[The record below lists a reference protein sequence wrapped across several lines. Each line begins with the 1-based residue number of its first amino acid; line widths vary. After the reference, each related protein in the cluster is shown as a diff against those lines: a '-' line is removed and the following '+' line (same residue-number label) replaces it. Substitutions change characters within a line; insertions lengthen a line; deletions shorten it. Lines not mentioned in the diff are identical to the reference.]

1 MLEINEPI
9 NEEARLISS
18 SLDHIWE
25 AQYKSSMCNKVK
37 PYIELSEL
45 EASDLQFIEDA
56 QISITPAHYSKK
68 GIKRFIEVNENLVK
82 LLGFYLAEGSSSYR
96 NGIRFAISENNS
108 ALIQELTSACYEV
121 FGLNPKLSLN
131 KKRVAELKLVNRAA
145 AQVWHLLFSL
155 IGTRSYTKCIP
166 DIVFNIPPT
175 TTRII
180 KGEEP
185 IGIGGKNSWGRTG
198 YGGPCPPLG
207 VHRYLFKLYALDT
220 MLSLKEKA
228 SKKEIESAMQ
238 GHIIAKTELIGLYK
252 RRMY

>member
-1 MLEINEPI
+1 MNDDPD
-9 NEEARLISS
+9 APVGTW
-18 SLDHIWE
+18 DHW
-25 AQYKSSMCNKVK
+25 
-37 PYIELSEL
+37 
-45 EASDLQFIEDA
+45 
-56 QISITPAHYSKK
+56 
-68 GIKRFIEVNENLVK
+68 
-82 LLGFYLAEGSSSYR
+82 
-96 NGIRFAISENNS
+96 
-108 ALIQELTSACYEV
+108 
-121 FGLNPKLSLN
+121 
-131 KKRVAELKLVNRAA
+131 
-145 AQVWHLLFSL
+145 
-155 IGTRSYTKCIP
+155 
-166 DIVFNIPPT
+166 IVFNIPPT

-252 RRMY
+252 RQ